1 MHWGIWML
9 WRIHVWMLCDRML
22 WGIHVWMLWDRML
35 RGVWILWAIL
45 ESVAPSSR
53 PWLHRRLRGPIVD
66 SVAPSS
72 TPWPQ
77 LRFRGLILDSL
88 AGVSNVGRVSGRFFM
103 KAIEE

>member
-22 WGIHVWMLWDRML
+22 WGIHVWILWDRMLRGIHVWILWDRML

-53 PWLHRRLRGPIVD
+53 PWPHPLVRGPI
-66 SVAPSS
+66 
-72 TPWPQ
+72 
-77 LRFRGLILDSL
+77 L
-88 AGVSNVGRVSGRFFM
+88 
-103 KAIEE
+103 